1 MRRGGGEEGEEGRC
15 GEGTAPTGRLRAG
28 ERRLTTGRGPT
39 APLTAPPPAEAAS
52 TAALRWSGWAG
63 ARFSRARGGAEAG
76 NAASGGTAVTAGS
89 LGSW

>member
-1 MRRGGGEEGEEGRC
+1 MRGGDGADGKASSWREAADHR
-15 GEGTAPTGRLRAG
+15 PRN
-28 ERRLTTGRGPT
+28 PT